1 VSADDEFSLQEG
13 DEDLSEVLQAVQEQ
27 AEDAHILV
35 RTLWQIDKT
44 ACNLAGIVGLKNT
57 HHHLFELWDILW
69 KRLHFLEISE
79 TKRVMMEKD
88 PLNYLC
94 AIFL

>member
-35 RTLWQIDKT
+35 RTL
-44 ACNLAGIVGLKNT
+44 
-57 HHHLFELWDILW
+57 
-69 KRLHFLEISE
+69 
-79 TKRVMMEKD
+79 
-88 PLNYLC
+88 
-94 AIFL
+94 

>member
-1 VSADDEFSLQEG
+1 MSADDEFSLQEG

-44 ACNLAGIVGLKNT
+44 ACNLAGIIGLKIHIIT
-57 HHHLFELWDILW
+57 Y
-69 KRLHFLEISE
+69 
-79 TKRVMMEKD
+79 
-88 PLNYLC
+88 LNYG
-94 AIFL
+94 IFCGKDYTF